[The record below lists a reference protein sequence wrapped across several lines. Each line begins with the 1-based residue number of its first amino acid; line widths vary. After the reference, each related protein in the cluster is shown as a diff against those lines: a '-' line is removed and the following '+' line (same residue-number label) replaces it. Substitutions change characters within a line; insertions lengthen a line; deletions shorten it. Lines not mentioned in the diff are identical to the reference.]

1 MKFKL
6 LLTIAVYLVCCLTA
20 YADARTDIKVAAPW
34 EVSSTDPATDGYI
47 FLRMGILETLVN
59 TEVLVWD
66 DLQKYGL

>member
-20 YADARTDIKVAAPW
+20 YADTRTDIKVAAPW